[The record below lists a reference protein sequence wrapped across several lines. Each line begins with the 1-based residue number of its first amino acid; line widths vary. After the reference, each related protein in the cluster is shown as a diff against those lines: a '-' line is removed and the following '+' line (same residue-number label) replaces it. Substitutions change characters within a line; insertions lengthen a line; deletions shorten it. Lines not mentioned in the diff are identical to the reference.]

1 MQSANGWPA
10 QNPIL
15 LEVMRGGILESVHR
29 GAAAVVDLSGAVLRS
44 WGDISWPVSPRSC
57 MKLVNAIPFVEAG
70 AVDAFGLGSV
80 EIALACSS
88 HVGAPL
94 HVDLISHWLDKVG
107 LTVADLQCGTHA
119 PFSREASD
127 MLVKSGRQPTA
138 LHNNNSGKH
147 VALLTTAK
155 HLGEPLDTYLGHD
168 HPAQQRVR
176 RVTEIMTGFDLTAAA
191 EGVDRCGMPM
201 PAMPLY
207 AMARAMARFGRPD
220 RLDPGLAASVH
231 RILDAVRE
239 HPVLLLGPGK
249 LSTVINQVTGGRIIL
264 KGGSEG
270 TYAGCVPERGLGFA
284 IKIDDGGGDRAANIV
299 VMNLLAKIGA
309 FTSDDL
315 AKLHGKLARPV
326 LDARGELVGM
336 MRAAECLACDDGGH
350 VVDPLMADLKV
361 LQEVA

>member
-1 MQSANGWPA
+1 MPRIQSANGWPA

-29 GAAAVVDLSGAVLRS
+29 GAVAVVDVNGAVRLS
-44 WGDISWPVSPRSC
+44 LGDISWPVSPRSC
-57 MKLVNAIPFVEAG
+57 MKLLGAMPLVESG

-88 HVGAPL
+88 HIGAPL

-127 MLVKSGRQPTA
+127 MLVRNGEKPTA

-155 HLGEPLDTYLGHD
+155 HLGEPLDTYLRPD

-176 RVTEIMTGFDLTAAA
+176 RVTEIMTGLDLGTAP
-191 EGVDRCGMPM
+191 EGTDRCGMPM
-201 PAMPLY
+201 PALPVH
-207 AMARAMARFGRPD
+207 AMARAMARLGRPD
-220 RLDPGLAASVH
+220 TLDPALAASAG

-239 HPVLLLGPGK
+239 HPLLLLGPGK
-249 LSTVINQVTGGRIIL
+249 LSTVVNQVTGGRIIL

-270 TYAGCVPERGLGFA
+270 TYAGCIPGQGLGFA
-284 IKIDDGGGDRAANIV
+284 MKIDDGGADRAANIV
-299 VMNLLAKIGA
+299 VMNLLARIEA
-309 FTSDDL
+309 FTSDEVERL
-315 AKLHGKLARPV
+315 RGKFARPV
-326 LDARGELVGM
+326 LDARGEQIGV
-336 MRAAECLACDDGGH
+336 MRPAECLAGEYGGRR
-350 VVDPLMADLKV
+350 MADPELPRK
-361 LQEVA
+361 AA